1 MQIRSALGVVANL
14 RGCKATQ
21 APPALGKASR
31 LSLPNG
37 LRGHNARDILARK
50 ARLEIDLNF
59 MAVAAPAVMFAGISK
74 GGFGSGAAFAGSA
87 ILALIIEPGLAL
99 GVMLPLLM
107 LIDLAALGPFWGRW
121 RWEESLV
128 LILGGI
134 PGVALG
140 ALFYTL
146 VNADALRIMIGAI
159 ALLFVA
165 WQMAQRQGWIARLR
179 LGGSRWLGGF
189 FGAISGFTSFVSHA
203 GGPPAAIYMLG
214 RGMHKTEYQAT
225 TVLVFWVIN
234 IAKFVPYAFL
244 GLFTLETLWANVVL
258 APFAVLGAWLGVK
271 AHFLVSERFF
281 FALTYALL
289 TVTGAR
295 LVWLGLT

>member
-1 MQIRSALGVVANL
+1 M
-14 RGCKATQ
+14 T
-21 APPALGKASR
+21 
-31 LSLPNG
+31 
-37 LRGHNARDILARK
+37 
-50 ARLEIDLNF
+50 IDLSF
-59 MAVAAPAVMFAGISK
+59 LLIAAPAVVFAGVSK

-87 ILALIIEPGLAL
+87 ILALVIEPGLAL

-107 LIDLAALGPFWGRW
+107 LIDLVSLGPFWGRW
-121 RWEESLV
+121 RKEESLV
-128 LILGGI
+128 LILGGV

-146 VNADALRIMIGAI
+146 VNADALRIMIGAV

-165 WQMAQRQGWIARLR
+165 WQVAQRQGWIARLQ
-179 LGGSRWLGGF
+179 LGGSRPVGLG
-189 FGAISGFTSFVSHA
+189 FGALSGFTSFVSHA

-214 RGMHKTEYQAT
+214 RGLDKTEYQAT

-234 IAKFVPYAFL
+234 IAKFFPYAFL
-244 GLFTLETLWANVVL
+244 GLFTLDTLWANVVL

-281 FALTYALL
+281 FGLTYVLL

-295 LVWLGLT
+295 LVWLGLF